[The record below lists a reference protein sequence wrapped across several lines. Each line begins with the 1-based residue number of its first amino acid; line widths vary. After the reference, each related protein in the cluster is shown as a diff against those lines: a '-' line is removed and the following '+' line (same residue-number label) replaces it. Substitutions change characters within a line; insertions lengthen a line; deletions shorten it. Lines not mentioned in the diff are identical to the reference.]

1 MVVFTF
7 GELFPLHNRTNRTEY
22 CRADFSDSF
31 FDICYYFPFVDERH
45 INAWGKDSFKYG
57 VFEAHNIPFF
67 LVEFEIDGQRWCFDL
82 SLNVHHI
89 LEGDAA
95 TWLKSDGKIIRLYLI
110 EGNTNILKGMRMISI
125 NENAATYIRD
135 ICEEQYQNYQSIQE
149 VDAKICKIIDSIST
163 SEMIKRTKILKTQ

>member
-7 GELFPLHNRTNRTEY
+7 GELFPLHNKTNRTEY

-89 LEGDAA
+89 LEGDAT
-95 TWLKSDGKIIRLYLI
+95 TWLKSDSKIIRLYLI

-125 NENAATYIRD
+125 NENAANYIRD

-163 SEMIKRTKILKTQ
+163 SEMIKRTKMLKT